1 MELIDEAYSNGAR
14 IKKACVELEISERTY
29 FRWKKSLIDRRPE
42 ANRPEPKNKISE
54 SEKKDL
60 LDIINT
66 PKYRDLPASQIV
78 PLLADEGKYI
88 ASERTLYRFM
98 KELKLNTK
106 RISTKKHNKR
116 TITTHIAHNSNEV
129 WSWDITWL
137 PGPAK
142 GKYYKLY
149 LILDIFSRMIVGWE
163 VWEEELAEHAQT
175 LIKRTTFKHGVL
187 NKPLV
192 LHSDNGSPMRAK
204 TFQVLLENLGITK
217 SYSRPRVS
225 NDNPFSESLFRT
237 LKYNKNFLKKGFT
250 TLKEARNWVLDFVE
264 YYNKESLHSGISF
277 ITPYSRHYGLDVDI
291 LENRKKVYK
300 EAKDKNPNRWS
311 KETRNW
317 NRIQSVSLN
326 PTDEMR
332 RSNKQNIN
340 VL

>member
-1 MELIDEAYSNGAR
+1 M
-14 IKKACVELEISERTY
+14 
-29 FRWKKSLIDRRPE
+29 
-42 ANRPEPKNKISE
+42 
-54 SEKKDL
+54 
-60 LDIINT
+60 
-66 PKYRDLPASQIV
+66 
-78 PLLADEGKYI
+78 
-88 ASERTLYRFM
+88 
-98 KELKLNTK
+98 
-106 RISTKKHNKR
+106 
-116 TITTHIAHNSNEV
+116 
-129 WSWDITWL
+129 
-137 PGPAK
+137 
-142 GKYYKLY
+142 
-149 LILDIFSRMIVGWE
+149 
-163 VWEEELAEHAQT
+163 
-175 LIKRTTFKHGVL
+175 IKRTTFKHGVL

-250 TLKEARNWVLDFVE
+250 TLKEARSWVFDFVE
-264 YYNKESLHSGISF
+264 YYNKKLLHSGISF
-277 ITPYSRHYGLDVDI
+277 ITPYSRHYGLDIDI